1 MTKEQLELITALF
14 AGQQAAIVH
23 LAVKL
28 ADRNGIDK
36 SEIAESFRNT
46 ANLLEE
52 QTSHRDIISMVL
64 NQIANGIE
72 TSKPESRGDMEEQI
86 KKLLN

>member
-1 MTKEQLELITALF
+1 MTKEQLELITAFL

-23 LAVKL
+23 LSVKL
-28 ADRNGIDK
+28 AERGDWSK

-46 ANLLEE
+46 AKLLEE
-52 QTSHRDIISMVL
+52 QTRHRDVISMVL
-64 NQIANGIE
+64 NQIANGIDI
-72 TSKPESRGDMEEQI
+72 SKPENGGDMEEQI